1 MSKRQTAIVCIN
13 DYGSGGIYFYKIEM
27 GDDEDHTYL
36 DEYVDNLMTL
46 KGHHHK
52 TCTWTSQSPED
63 TVDETDTIITHEEL
77 ISVEEE

>member
-36 DEYVDNLMTL
+36 DEYVDSLMTL
-46 KGHHHK
+46 KDHWHK
-52 TCTWTSQSPED
+52 TCTWTSQSPEEI
-63 TVDETDTIITHEEL
+63 VDETHITITHEEL
-77 ISVEEE
+77 MSVEEE